1 MIHHEN
7 IIMLNG
13 YALST
18 SIKICEIAS
27 KYYIQGEID
36 TWTILVGYFNI
47 IFSKIDRMIK
57 KKISKDVKNWNYA
70 NQFDVTFME
79 NPTQQ

>member
-1 MIHHEN
+1 MHHEN

-13 YALST
+13 CALST
-18 SIKICEIAS
+18 NIKIREIAS

-57 KKISKDVKNWNYA
+57 KKISKDVNNWNYA

>member
-1 MIHHEN
+1 MHHEN

-18 SIKICEIAS
+18 NIKIREIAS

-57 KKISKDVKNWNYA
+57 KKISKDVNNWNYA